1 MKIQMVVQG
10 RGIFA
15 GNLFHQQEHI
25 GGMGKDADGLYV
37 NLHRQLTVE
46 ETIDLLTMAKD
57 FSKEKVKINYR
68 EDLVENT
75 QSQ

>member
-1 MKIQMVVQG
+1 MEIKMVVQG

-15 GNLFHQQEHI
+15 GNLVHQEEHI
-25 GGMGKDADGLYV
+25 GGIGKDEDGLYV

-46 ETIDLLTMAKD
+46 EMINLLNIAKE